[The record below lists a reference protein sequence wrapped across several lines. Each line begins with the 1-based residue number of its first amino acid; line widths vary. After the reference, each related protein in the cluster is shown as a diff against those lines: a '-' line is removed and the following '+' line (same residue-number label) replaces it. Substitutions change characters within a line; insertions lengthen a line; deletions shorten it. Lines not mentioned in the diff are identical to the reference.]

1 MNLNSVHLYLHGR
14 FNTHTMTI
22 QEYIENIYKR
32 YKQGNATEHIFR
44 GDLQQLLESLAPAIR
59 ATNEPK
65 RQSCGAPDYILTRK
79 DIPIGF
85 IKAKDIGDKDLDGTK
100 KTGNKE
106 QFDRYK
112 ASLENIIFTKMI
124 TAYSYMKHRLFIL
137 FLLLG
142 IVSFGFTNGIY
153 ANDPLLSILQSE
165 LQRNY
170 DQMKV
175 SGESFPYFMSYRVD
189 DISAA
194 SASASF
200 GSLQTKTLGTHKIA
214 CTPMVRL
221 GSLNKDSYREIDSYR
236 FYPFIMLPIKDK
248 KGDAT
253 RMTLWKGTQ
262 QVWNENL
269 NILVQVNSKAQVSVE
284 NEDLSDDYSMENPV
298 TFIEKKLTADQ
309 MHFDTTVWE
318 QRIKEYSAIFK
329 EYPEIQSGTAQ
340 YVFENYRKYYVS
352 TEGTQIVQNQ
362 HYARLIIKAHV
373 VADDG
378 MRLPLYNSYFAF
390 TPEDLTDHKTI
401 LRETR
406 ELAEKL
412 IQLRTVPVGDSY
424 AGPAILSEEAS
435 GVFFHEIFGHRIE
448 GQRLKSES
456 DGQTFKKRL
465 GEEVLPIDLS
475 VCMDP
480 TLRSY
485 NGRDLNGFYQYD
497 EEGVKAQKV
506 EIVKDGILKG
516 FLMSRV
522 PIAGFPASN
531 GHGRSAPGKNPVTRQ
546 SNLIVT
552 TTAPKTDDELRTLLK
567 AEAKKQGKEYGYY
580 FAKVSGGF
588 TQTGRMR
595 PNAFN
600 VTPLEVYRVYADGRP
615 DELIRGVTLIGT
627 PLSMFSQISNAGD
640 TSGIFTGICGAES
653 GEIPVTAI
661 SPKLFI
667 KNIETQK
674 ASKSSK
680 MTPILS
686 RPQNTK

>member
-1 MNLNSVHLYLHGR
+1 
-14 FNTHTMTI
+14 
-22 QEYIENIYKR
+22 
-32 YKQGNATEHIFR
+32 
-44 GDLQQLLESLAPAIR
+44 
-59 ATNEPK
+59 
-65 RQSCGAPDYILTRK
+65 
-79 DIPIGF
+79 
-85 IKAKDIGDKDLDGTK
+85 
-100 KTGNKE
+100 
-106 QFDRYK
+106 
-112 ASLENIIFTKMI
+112 MI
-124 TAYSYMKHRLFIL
+124 TAYSYIKHRLFS
-137 FLLLG
+137 FFVLLG
-142 IVSFGFTNGIY
+142 VFSFGFTNGIY
-153 ANDPLLSILQSE
+153 ANDPLLSIMQSE
-165 LQRNY
+165 LRRNY

-175 SGESFPYFMSYRVD
+175 SGGSFPYFMSYRVD
-189 DISAA
+189 DVSAA

-200 GSLQTKTLGTHKIA
+200 GSLQKKTLGTHKIA

-221 GSLNKDSYREIDSYR
+221 GSLKKDSYHENDSYR
-236 FYPFIMLPIKDK
+236 FDTYIMLPIKDK

-262 QVWNENL
+262 QAWNENL
-269 NILVQVNSKAQVSVE
+269 DMFVKINSNAQVSIE
-284 NEDLSDDYSMENPV
+284 SEDQSDDYSMEKPV
-298 TFIEKKLTADQ
+298 TFIEKRLTTDQ
-309 MHFDTTVWE
+309 MRFDTTAWE

-352 TEGTQIVQNQ
+352 TEGTQIVQNLR
-362 HYARLIIKAHV
+362 YARLIIQANV

-390 TPEDLTDHKTI
+390 TPDDLTDHKTI

-406 ELAEKL
+406 ALAEKL
-412 IQLRTVPVGDSY
+412 IQLRTAPVGDSY
-424 AGPAILSEEAS
+424 TGPAILSAEAS

-465 GEEVLPIDLS
+465 GEEVLPVDLS
-475 VCMDP
+475 VSMDP

-485 NGRDLNGFYQYD
+485 NGRDLNGFYLYD

-506 EIVKDGILKG
+506 EIVKNGILKG

-531 GHGRSAPGKNPVTRQ
+531 GHGRAAPGKNPVTRQ

-567 AEAKKQGKEYGYY
+567 AEVKKQGKDYGYY

-588 TQTGRMR
+588 TQTGRVR

-600 VTPLEVYRVYADGRP
+600 ITPLEVYRVFADERQ
-615 DELIRGVTLIGT
+615 DELVRGVTLIGT

-674 ASKSSK
+674 ASKSSN
-680 MTPILS
+680 MTPILP
-686 RPQNTK
+686 RP

>member
-1 MNLNSVHLYLHGR
+1 
-14 FNTHTMTI
+14 
-22 QEYIENIYKR
+22 
-32 YKQGNATEHIFR
+32 
-44 GDLQQLLESLAPAIR
+44 
-59 ATNEPK
+59 
-65 RQSCGAPDYILTRK
+65 
-79 DIPIGF
+79 
-85 IKAKDIGDKDLDGTK
+85 
-100 KTGNKE
+100 
-106 QFDRYK
+106 
-112 ASLENIIFTKMI
+112 MI
-124 TAYSYMKHRLFIL
+124 TAYSYIKHRLFS
-137 FLLLG
+137 FFVLLG
-142 IVSFGFTNGIY
+142 VFSFGFTNGIY

-175 SGESFPYFMSYRVD
+175 SGETFPYFMSYRVD
-189 DISAA
+189 DISSS

-200 GSLQTKTLGTHKIA
+200 GSLRKKTLGTHKIV

-221 GSLNKDSYREIDSYR
+221 GSLKKDSYHENDSYR
-236 FYPFIMLPIKDK
+236 FYTYIMLPIKDK

-262 QVWNENL
+262 QAWNENL
-269 NILVQVNSKAQVSVE
+269 DMLVKINSKAQVSIDS
-284 NEDLSDDYSMENPV
+284 EDQSDDYSMENPV
-298 TFIEKKLTADQ
+298 TFIEKRLTADQ
-309 MHFDTTVWE
+309 MYFDTTTWE

-362 HYARLIIKAHV
+362 RYARLIIQANV

-390 TPEDLTDHKTI
+390 TPDDLTDHKTI

-412 IQLRTVPVGDSY
+412 IQLRTAPVGDSY
-424 AGPAILSEEAS
+424 TGPAILSAEAS

-465 GEEVLPIDLS
+465 GEEVLPVDLS
-475 VCMDP
+475 VSMDP

-485 NGRDLNGFYQYD
+485 NGWDLNGFYQYD
-497 EEGVKAQKV
+497 DEGVKAQKV
-506 EIVKDGILKG
+506 EIVKNGILKG

-522 PIAGFPASN
+522 PIRGFLASN
-531 GHGRSAPGKNPVTRQ
+531 GHGRAAPGNNPVTRQ

-567 AEAKKQGKEYGYY
+567 VEAKKQGKEYGYY
-580 FAKVSGGF
+580 FAKYPEAL
-588 TQTGRMR
+588 RK
-595 PNAFN
+595 
-600 VTPLEVYRVYADGRP
+600 
-615 DELIRGVTLIGT
+615 
-627 PLSMFSQISNAGD
+627 
-640 TSGIFTGICGAES
+640 
-653 GEIPVTAI
+653 PV
-661 SPKLFI
+661 
-667 KNIETQK
+667 E
-674 ASKSSK
+674 
-680 MTPILS
+680 
-686 RPQNTK
+686 